1 MAWQVAT
8 ADRAA
13 TGAGWAKQ
21 GWQEATE
28 AELAERVPLA
38 AMLAVRM
45 AAVKETE
52 VQWVAEMAEEE
63 AVAAGKEAVAKAKE
77 A

>member
-1 MAWQVAT
+1 M
-8 ADRAA
+8 AA

-28 AELAERVPLA
+28 AEWAERVPLA

-45 AAVKETE
+45 AAVKETG
-52 VQWVAEMAEEE
+52 VQ
-63 AVAAGKEAVAKAKE
+63 
-77 A
+77 